1 MSAFLAGGGAH
12 SFEVPVGAELT
23 VTEQDTYD
31 AYSIYDTTV
40 GMTYADDTSI
50 GNTADDTQHSFT
62 GTVLKSGTL
71 TFTNTNMMATVGLK
85 AVDLEPVRESVRLLM
100 ASGIDYEFRTTVV
113 DELHSEEDF
122 DRIGQWIQS
131 AKRYYLQAFTD
142 RDTVPFGGLHAPS
155 AEKMKNCLAWVKPW
169 VEAAQLRGV
178 DE

>member
-1 MSAFLAGGGAH
+1 MHHVKLP
-12 SFEVPVGAELT
+12 EVLQIQVVSPQVSMIVMKTQIL
-23 VTEQDTYD
+23 
-31 AYSIYDTTV
+31 SIKK
-40 GMTYADDTSI
+40 M
-50 GNTADDTQHSFT
+50 
-62 GTVLKSGTL
+62 
-71 TFTNTNMMATVGLK
+71 
-85 AVDLEPVRESVRLLM
+85 DLEPVRESVRLLM

-122 DRIGQWIQS
+122 DRIGQWIQG

-155 AEKMKNCLAWVKPW
+155 AEKMKNCLARVKPW